1 MLTTPAK
8 TESRSPTAQPVKGK
22 AKAPLAPGAAPSP
35 GAALLT
41 HDRDES
47 STARR
52 RRPILSFS
60 RRSATSTRARST
72 PTYGP
77 RLAWTRRAGPS
88 SCPMPAASRPERGND
103 RRVTSLPCPRPGHA
117 R

>member
-22 AKAPLAPGAAPSP
+22 AKAPLAPEAAPSP

-47 STARR
+47 SN
-52 RRPILSFS
+52 
-60 RRSATSTRARST
+60 SAAAAPDPVIQQAKRDLDAGKIDTDLRAT
-72 PTYGP
+72 PG
-77 RLAWTRRAGPS
+77 LDATRRAELVPDAGGK
-88 SCPMPAASRPERGND
+88 PAGK
-103 RRVTSLPCPRPGHA
+103 GK
-117 R
+117 